1 MNNTA
6 RTWAEIDLG
15 ALRHNYHTLRKL
27 LHPGAKFLGVV
38 KADAYGHGAVPVAK
52 ALEEEGCDWLAA
64 ATLPEAAELR
74 KAGICLP
81 ILILGRTE
89 PECTEEL
96 LSLGITQTVS
106 STEDALRY
114 SEYASRLGKRL
125 PVHLKLETGMGRTGI
140 DCRNGRDPE
149 KELRTI
155 VFLPGLDI
163 QGAFTHFSVS
173 EDDAVYTR
181 AQFDLFCRTCDLLEN
196 LLGRSFLR
204 HCANS
209 GAFLQ
214 YPEMHLDLVRPGIA
228 LYGALQDKHL
238 PDPGLLPVMTLKT
251 RIVQLHELCQ
261 GDSVSYGRCYTA
273 DHAAKAAVLPIGY
286 ADGLHRSLS
295 GKAKFL
301 LHGIPVPQI
310 GRICM
315 DMCMLCTDPVED
327 AAVGDEI
334 VIFGKN
340 APVSSLAEAAGTI
353 SYELLCSVSRRV
365 PRIWL

>member
-1 MNNTA
+1 MKIAVTYENGTVYQHFGHTA
-6 RTWAEIDLG
+6 QFKVYDVENGKVLASRVIDTNG
-15 ALRHNYHTLRKL
+15 S
-27 LHPGAKFLGVV
+27 
-38 KADAYGHGAVPVAK
+38 GHGALAGLLQ
-52 ALEEEGCDWLAA
+52 ALGAEVLICGGIGGGAQMALA
-64 ATLPEAAELR
+64 EA
-74 KAGICLP
+74 
-81 ILILGRTE
+81 
-89 PECTEEL
+89 
-96 LSLGITQTVS
+96 
-106 STEDALRY
+106 
-114 SEYASRLGKRL
+114 
-125 PVHLKLETGMGRTGI
+125 
-140 DCRNGRDPE
+140 
-149 KELRTI
+149 
-155 VFLPGLDI
+155 
-163 QGAFTHFSVS
+163 
-173 EDDAVYTR
+173 
-181 AQFDLFCRTCDLLEN
+181 
-196 LLGRSFLR
+196 
-204 HCANS
+204 
-209 GAFLQ
+209 
-214 YPEMHLDLVRPGIA
+214 GIA

-301 LHGIPVPQI
+301 LHGIPVSQI